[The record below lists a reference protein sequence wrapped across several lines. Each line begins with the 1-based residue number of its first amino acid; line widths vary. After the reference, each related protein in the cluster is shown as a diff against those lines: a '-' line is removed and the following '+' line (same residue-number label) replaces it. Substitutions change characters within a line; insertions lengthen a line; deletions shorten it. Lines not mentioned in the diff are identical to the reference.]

1 MARLYEGRRS
11 RSSGAAV
18 TDEGDVATKYELIE
32 CKHTGKPTKPA
43 KSISVNLRVL
53 EKIVDEA
60 RETGKVPG
68 LALRMYNP
76 DSYLADRDGMI
87 DVMVRLMPDDLERHI
102 LWTDL
107 QDRNLPRS

>member
-1 MARLYEGRRS
+1 MYGGRTS
-11 RSSGAAV
+11 PSSGGAI
-18 TDEGDVATKYELIE
+18 TDEGDVHTKYELIE
-32 CKHTGKPTKPA
+32 CKYTGKPLKPA
-43 KSISVNLRVL
+43 KSATVNLRVL

-76 DSYLADRDGMI
+76 DSPLSDRDGMI
-87 DVMVRLMPDDLERHI
+87 DVMVRLMADDIERHD

-107 QDRNLPRS
+107 QDSNLPRG

>member
-1 MARLYEGRRS
+1 MAQMYGGRVS
-11 RSSGAAV
+11 PSSGAAV
-18 TDEGDVATKYELIE
+18 TDEGDVHTKYELIE
-32 CKHTGKPTKPA
+32 CKHTGAPTKPA
-43 KSISVNLRVL
+43 QSISVNLRVL

-76 DSYLADRDGMI
+76 DSGLADRDGMI
-87 DVMVRLMPDDLERHI
+87 DIMVRLMPDDLERHL

-107 QDRNLPRS
+107 QESNLPRS